1 METAVGRADREKEP
15 NTEKADWKITSRKT
29 FERGG
34 KMGPLGSRVD
44 REVQGEQLPAHPLKA
59 MGG

>member
-34 KMGPLGSRVD
+34 NSLLGIAENSNNP
-44 REVQGEQLPAHPLKA
+44 QS
-59 MGG
+59 